1 MTDLNLSQIENKLNS
16 EFNSNSRVL
25 LFWYDKNQDFK
36 DDINNIKLENA
47 KIHYLT
53 ENNLFETKVLLEIE
67 DKESN
72 YLIYA
77 PYEKPDYKVNHL
89 ADTIIYSKEFFADKL
104 SLIMNELNIDI
115 SMRSTIEKYSKFFN
129 AKDRINKFSQI
140 NINPYSNEEIELAI
154 MASLLQIHSTN
165 FDDILEEVVNKGLD
179 NNLYLKEFEK
189 FNILDVFWDNIKNTF
204 SYNED
209 KSLIRF
215 MISVFITYLNIKTFD
230 KIPKEYRKYLLNKD
244 GNIINFVNKIMN
256 NRQTVDS
263 FIKNS
268 NEIYK
273 FIDGDNLI
281 KKLPIDNLIDIDI
294 FKEIDEYIIHWL
306 VENLKHENL
315 NLDIKNR
322 DFIEIC
328 KNRKFKYYSNTY
340 QDDYNMLINAYNII
354 KNKDI
359 YIIDDF
365 IDLVDEYDRNYYKI
379 DKNYRKFYYYYD
391 KLANSSIYEEL
402 ETLIENIYTNNY
414 LDNIIK
420 AFNKNNSIEN
430 MNKKL
435 LQRNFYSHY
444 IENQRQRIIV
454 IISDALRYEVA
465 KELVDNFD
473 KNEKINAEIRPF
485 ISMLPS
491 ITSLGMASLLPNTD
505 IDIDDDFNIFVD
517 NNKTHTLDLREKILK
532 KSNINSLALQ
542 YDNLIKMKNDELKM
556 TFKEKE
562 VIYIYHNNIDAI
574 GDKLNT
580 ENKVF
585 NACDE
590 SIKEIEKLI
599 MKLTNTVSATN
610 FIVTADHG
618 FIYTRGV
625 KKEYDKI
632 DKFYNENDK
641 ISKRYII
648 SENNY
653 DNLGTKSFKL
663 KDLLSNDDNRYVIS
677 PITSTIFK
685 APGNGLNYYHGGSS
699 PQECI
704 IPLIEVN
711 TIRGKVDTEN
721 VEINPINTFNDIR
734 TSEIKID
741 FIQKDAITDRIK
753 PANYKIRFLDKNNTL
768 ISDEFIYM
776 AKSTSE
782 NIIERIFEHT
792 FKFKNQEYS
801 RSNEYYFVIT
811 NIDTGVDIYKETVII
826 DIPFF

>member
-53 ENNLFETKVLLEIE
+53 EDNLFETKVLLEID

-204 SYNED
+204 SYNDD

-315 NLDIKNR
+315 NLDIENR

-473 KNEKINAEIRPF
+473 KNEKINAKIRPF

-505 IDIDDDFNIFVD
+505 IDIDENFNVLVD
-517 NNKTHTLDLREKILK
+517 NNKTHTLELREKILK

-542 YDNLIKMKNDELKM
+542 YDDLQNMNNDELKM

-562 VIYIYHNNIDAI
+562 IIYIYHNNIDAI

-711 TIRGKVDTEN
+711 TIRGKVDIEH

-734 TSEIKID
+734 TSDIKID

-753 PANYKIRFLDKNNTL
+753 PANYKIRFLDSDNTL
-768 ISDEFIYM
+768 ISDEFIYI
-776 AKSTSE
+776 AKSKSE
-782 NIIERIFEHT
+782 NIMERIFEHT
-792 FKFKNQEYS
+792 FKFKNQKYS
-801 RSNEYYFVIT
+801 RSNKYYFIIT
-811 NIDTGVDIYKETVII
+811 NIDTGVDIYRKNVII